1 MLTKNIVVTTSVKT
15 SDDLIELAKK
25 HALNLELDFY
35 YRNKRTIKELLSSF
49 DGLVVIYKNKIS

>member
-15 SDDLIELAKK
+15 SDVLIELAKK

-35 YRNKRTIKELLSSF
+35 YRNKRTIKELLSRF
-49 DGLVVIYKNKIS
+49 DGVVVIYKN